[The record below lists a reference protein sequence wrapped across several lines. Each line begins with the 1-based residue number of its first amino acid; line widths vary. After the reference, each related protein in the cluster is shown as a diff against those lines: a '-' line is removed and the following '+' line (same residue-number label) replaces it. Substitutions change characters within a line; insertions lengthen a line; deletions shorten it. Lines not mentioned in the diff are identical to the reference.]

1 MAPISA
7 EIEWRIDHGEGGM
20 QMLEREITTRSMVLG
35 EHETTGLLP
44 VGFEFEW
51 HGSRYDRFGLS
62 TDGFLVFGRG
72 ERAVGARARVP
83 LPEQSGGRLRGGRVS
98 YEVQGIAPRRRFA
111 VSLDEAGS
119 LTGTLE
125 IAIHERTGIVEV
137 WRTGQSF
144 GDPTIRQL
152 DMVQSSPSRENSAR
166 KMG

>member
-1 MAPISA
+1 
-7 EIEWRIDHGEGGM
+7 M
-20 QMLEREITTRSMVLG
+20 QMLESDVTIGSMVLG

-51 HGSRYDRFGLS
+51 QGLRYDRFGLS

-72 ERAVGARARVP
+72 RRAGVRARVP
-83 LPEQSGGRLRGGRVS
+83 LPEQCGGRLRGGRVR
-98 YEVQGIAPRRRFA
+98 YELLGSAPRRRLA
-111 VSLDEAGS
+111 VSLTEAGPLS
-119 LTGTLE
+119 GTLE

-144 GDPTIRQL
+144 GEPTIRQL

-166 KMG
+166 KIG